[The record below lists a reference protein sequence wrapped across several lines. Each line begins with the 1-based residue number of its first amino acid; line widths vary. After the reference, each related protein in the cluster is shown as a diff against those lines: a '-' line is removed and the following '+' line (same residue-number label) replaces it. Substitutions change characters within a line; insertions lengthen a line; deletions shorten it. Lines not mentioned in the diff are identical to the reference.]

1 VIDFKLKNILP
12 ALAVA
17 GVVLG
22 AVIAPGQVLAQSDN
36 NTRTIVGERY
46 VPTIWVDPDGCEHW
60 VMDDG
65 AEGYMTPHVTR
76 QGIPVCRRGTL
87 CGVMPTDQFFATDSY
102 RISGS
107 GQQSLREFFST
118 TRAKGYIVTG
128 HTDSRASDAYNLRLS
143 NNRANSVARVARG
156 TGANVVEIR
165 GYGERQPR
173 ASNSTTAGMAQN
185 RRVEIIC
192 VN

>member
-1 VIDFKLKNILP
+1 MYDFKLRKILTGM
-12 ALAVA
+12 AAIVA
-17 GVVLG
+17 TM
-22 AVIAPGQVLAQSDN
+22 VIAFTPAQVFAGN
-36 NTRTIVGERY
+36 HAKRTVVGESY
-46 VPTIWVDPDGCEHW
+46 IPTIWVDPDGCEHW

-65 AEGYMTPHVTR
+65 AEGYMTPNVTR
-76 QGIPVCRRGTL
+76 DGKPVCRRGNL

-102 RISGS
+102 RISSTGK
-107 GQQSLREFFST
+107 QSLREFFNNAG
-118 TRAKGYIVTG
+118 AKGYIIAG
-128 HTDSRASDAYNLRLS
+128 HTDSRASDAYNMRLS

-156 TGANVVEIR
+156 LGANVVETR

-173 ASNSTTAGMAQN
+173 ASNATAAGMAEN